1 MKILYSILLIS
12 LFFSCNNEPPKSN
25 DVISKIEFIELI
37 KSIHLIEAKYEV
49 QKNKNNVTAKHQLRV
64 EYDSIFNSYKL
75 KVEDFE
81 KSIKFYSTDSNE
93 LDEIYDLAIEGL
105 INEKKK
111 SLNIN

>member
-81 KSIKFYSTDSNE
+81 KSIKLLGNKYIQANGRD
-93 LDEIYDLAIEGL
+93 A
-105 INEKKK
+105 
-111 SLNIN
+111 NITNNNAGSIRLTLLW